1 MNDALL
7 ILGIPALIGAAIGY
21 TICFFKMRNTTPQKP
36 QHIDLS
42 EIKEYCEDIEN
53 RAVSASNSFVKGWF
67 KDDVQKINDIYECL
81 ETVYSRMKK
90 SDEKEE
96 RTHKALV
103 DLFQN
108 AVLKTADDAEMKE
121 KMQDMESEIIELRR
135 SINSLSYRPRN
146 IIADRISNKD

>member
-1 MNDALL
+1 
-7 ILGIPALIGAAIGY
+7 
-21 TICFFKMRNTTPQKP
+21 
-36 QHIDLS
+36 
-42 EIKEYCEDIEN
+42 
-53 RAVSASNSFVKGWF
+53 
-67 KDDVQKINDIYECL
+67 NDIYECL

-121 KMQDMESEIIELRR
+121 KIQDMESEIIELRR